1 MKRLAVALTW
11 PVAVCAAFAVPL
23 GPRDG
28 LRFQAGWEKAIDP
41 DGDCR
46 FIYDKESLTI
56 ELPAKDHDLDP
67 DRGRTNAPCVLREV
81 EGDFVVQV
89 RLGGDFKPSGRSTS
103 PDRPPFVAA
112 GLVLTS
118 GDTTFLATYAV
129 EGGRDQRPHGAFRMM
144 DAGRHLHVNGEQDAR
159 GPAWTLTGDGG
170 PVYLRL
176 QRRGDEFLASLGPD
190 GVKWTDLLRV
200 IIKLPARVKVG
211 LAACTTSTEPFKPR
225 FDQLRLT
232 NEKKR
237 D

>member
-1 MKRLAVALTW
+1 MRRLAVALSW
-11 PVAVCAAFAVPL
+11 PFAVCVAFAVPL
-23 GPRDG
+23 VPRDG
-28 LRFQAGWEKAIDP
+28 LRFHTGWEKAIDP

-46 FIYDKESLTI
+46 FVYDKESLTI
-56 ELPAKDHDLDP
+56 ELPAKEHDLDP
-67 DRGRTNAPCVLREV
+67 DRGRTNAPRLLREV
-81 EGDFVVQV
+81 EGDFVLQV
-89 RLGGDFKPSGRSTS
+89 RLGGDFKPSARSTAG
-103 PDRPPFVAA
+103 DRAAIVAA
-112 GLVLTS
+112 GLLLTA

-129 EGGRDQRPHGAFRMM
+129 EGGREERPHGSVRMI
-144 DAGRHLHVNGEQDAR
+144 DASRHLHVNGDQDRR

-190 GVKWTDLLRV
+190 GVRWTDLLRV
-200 IIKLPARVKVG
+200 ITKLPAKVKIG
-211 LAACTTSTEPFKPR
+211 LAACTTSTDPFKPR